1 METDQLNRDI
11 IMKNPP
17 SIGIAFGG
25 GAARCFFHIG
35 VLEALSDENDERL
48 MPELIAGTSVGSIIG
63 ALYAS
68 GLSIESIKTATEKF
82 GWSQEVVDVSQS
94 ITDTLHNLTGSLLPG
109 SIGKWLKDT
118 MKVEFD
124 QNRGGFLS
132 SKGSEHWINRLIH
145 PKKSFLYLD
154 KKLAIVATE
163 IEKNERVI
171 FTSPEMGKHIDQYMT
186 VHQKRF
192 IRSRIV
198 DSCPSIATA
207 VRSSSAVPIIFENI
221 KSENLRLADGGIVD
235 QVPVEIARAMGA
247 DIVIGISL
255 GFAQFFEKPNQPHQS
270 LSKVLEVM
278 SRERIVR
285 SLSKADIAIEIPGIE
300 KTSLIDMQQRDTLI
314 GYGRAAM
321 KAKIQDLIGMVDDFE
336 CTDERA

>member
-25 GAARCFFHIG
+25 GAARGFFHIG

-132 SKGSEHWINRLIH
+132 SKGLEHWINRLIH